1 MSKLIL
7 DDYKECKANC
17 KCFRVSRFGVYD
29 MRKTYGI
36 CSACR
41 KFYHKILVNTL
52 LVQTEDIIN
61 DTTNGK
67 ITTEGGN

>member
-17 KCFRVSRFGVYD
+17 KCFFGVYD

-41 KFYHKILVNTL
+41 DFYHKVNTL

-61 DTTNGK
+61 NTTNGK

>member
-1 MSKLIL
+1 MSKLTL

-17 KCFRVSRFGVYD
+17 NCFFGVYD

-36 CSACR
+36 CLACR
-41 KFYHKILVNTL
+41 DLYHKMNTL